1 MYLELIVFFFI
12 FAKIQAVSPVLEVE
26 GDPAIA
32 ILLENCRNDSE
43 VIPYR
48 KQSIVSTAIWTTDRI
63 NFLEYLVPMK
73 IGLKVF
79 ETCTTNDHFKTVFD
93 LYSQN
98 ETYYLGI
105 ITDRKLNERFLKFDD
120 LLDLRT
126 IAISTQYN
134 FLIKAAIKSLSV
146 LGWTNNVSVLA
157 PDEQIVSEFYKLS
170 KPVFVC
176 IKDCIVYQSVCPIGF
191 NSTTPFIFFGNIEQ
205 IGQFVKSQEEYAGHI
220 NGLFVPLDESVPQD
234 LPGNSFVI
242 IPPYHPAST
251 KFKTTDNILPS
262 PLFLST
268 AKNILS
274 FLKNIENFVE
284 KNCNDTSYKVNC
296 LRSKFNKKYAPV
308 LMTPHSILEILK
320 IEPLI
325 PNFVYDIYKVENDML
340 NITILSTKNNFLQ
353 PFTKI
358 FSYNIFYDNLTILDP
373 RFEEENVTT
382 RNSSTNCLH
391 LIHERRFNFLFK
403 PIQNLSFRTEAW
415 VYAFLSLSLLGVT
428 FCMSII
434 IFLLV
439 CICRRDILEGNPI
452 LTIFLL
458 VAIMILFCSVLPF
471 SLDEINNSLC
481 LVKSL
486 SITLGYAL
494 VFSLLLSR
502 CILLATASKEIGF
515 MSHIAGSVQA
525 FLCLFIFGV
534 QAALSLQII
543 GKCFTIFARASF
555 IYLMS
560 YNIML
565 LMLLLCLCPLI
576 YKCERNYKEGKY
588 FCITILLTGV
598 VWLLWLPLYMF
609 LDEMWA
615 EAMLCLG
622 LIGTAG
628 IFLGTIFIPR
638 TYLMSIA
645 AAKNKITSTLP
656 SLNTAN
662 SIVDIY
668 RTNTQPIYDCVN
680 VAAINAVTVARA
692 GVIGGTQQNGQQ
704 PDLYSCPALPED
716 EDIDFRCDTPTQN
729 DDKITRF

>member
-1 MYLELIVFFFI
+1 MYLGVIVTVFI
-12 FAKIQAVSPVLEVE
+12 FAKTQAVSPVIEVE

-32 ILLENCRNDSE
+32 IVLENCRNNTQ

-63 NFLEYLVPMK
+63 NFLEYLAPMK

-93 LYSQN
+93 LYNQN

-105 ITDRKLNERFLKFDD
+105 ITEKKLNERLLKFDD

-126 IAISTQYN
+126 VPVSTHYH
-134 FLIKAAIKSLSV
+134 FLIKAAIKSLII
-146 LGWTNNVSVLA
+146 LGWTENVSILA
-157 PDEQIVSEFYKLS
+157 PDESIVSEFYKLS
-170 KPVFVC
+170 KPAFVC
-176 IKDCIVYQSVCPIGF
+176 IKQCIVYENICPIGF
-191 NSTTPFIFFGNIEQ
+191 NGTTPFIFFGNIEQ
-205 IGQFVKSQEEYAGHI
+205 IDQFVKSQEFFLYAENF

-234 LPGNSFVI
+234 LPDNSFVI

-251 KFKTTDNILPS
+251 KFKTSENILPS
-262 PLFLST
+262 SLFLST
-268 AKNILS
+268 AKIILTFS
-274 FLKNIENFVE
+274 KNIENFIE
-284 KNCNDTSYKVNC
+284 KQCNDTSYKVNC
-296 LRSKFNKKYAPV
+296 LRNKFDKKYGPI
-308 LMTPHSILEILK
+308 LMTPQSIVEILK
-320 IEPLI
+320 IEPLM
-325 PNFVYDIYKVENDML
+325 PNFIYDIYKVEN
-340 NITILSTKNNFLQ
+340 ITALSTRNNFLQ

-358 FSYNIFYDNLTILDP
+358 FSYNIFYDNLTIIDQ
-373 RFEEENVTT
+373 RFEEGNTTLENI
-382 RNSSTNCLH
+382 SGNCLH
-391 LIHERRFNFLFK
+391 LISEKRFNFLFK
-403 PIQNLSFRTEAW
+403 PIPNLSFRTEAW
-415 VYAFLSLSLLGVT
+415 VYAFLSLSLLGVL

-458 VAIMILFCSVLPF
+458 VAIMVLFCSVLPF

-486 SITLGYAL
+486 SITLGYAS

-525 FLCLFIFGV
+525 FLSLFIFGV
-534 QAALSLQII
+534 QAALSLQLI
-543 GKCFTIFARASF
+543 GKCASIFARASF

-565 LMLLLCLCPLI
+565 LMLLICLCPLI

-588 FCITILLTGV
+588 FCVTILSTGL
-598 VWLLWLPLYMF
+598 VWMLWLPLYMF
-609 LDEMWA
+609 LDEIWA
-615 EAMLCLG
+615 EPMLCLG

-628 IFLGTIFIPR
+628 VFLGAIFIPR
-638 TYLMSIA
+638 TYLMTIA

-656 SLNTAN
+656 SMNTAN

-692 GVIGGTQQNGQQ
+692 GVTCGTQQNGQQ
-704 PDLYSCPALPED
+704 PDLYSCPALPEN
-716 EDIDFRCDTPTQN
+716 EDLDFRCDTPTHN